1 MKPLELALV
10 DLDRFSLEPSL
21 EHETLRVV
29 FTGTGDL
36 DAVATL
42 AAFLPKVHQQAAV
55 HGVEEVVFDFCALEF
70 MNSSC
75 FKAFVTFIDSAKTI
89 GASYRIRFITASK
102 HYWQRRSLEALRRLA
117 MGLVIIE
124 SDQES

>member
-1 MKPLELALV
+1 MKPLGLANV
-10 DLDRFSLEPSL
+10 EHDRFSLEPSL
-21 EHETLRVV
+21 DNAKLRVV
-29 FTGTGDL
+29 FAGTGDL

-42 AAFLPKVHQQAAV
+42 GSYLPKVHQHAV
-55 HGVEEVVFDFCALEF
+55 LHAVEEVVFDFCALEF

-75 FKAFVTFIDSAKTI
+75 FKAFVSFIDSAKTI
-89 GASYRIRFITASK
+89 GVSYRIRFITASK

>member
-1 MKPLELALV
+1 MKPLELAAV
-10 DLDRFSLEPSL
+10 AQDRFSLEPSL
-21 EHETLRVV
+21 ESEKLRVV
-29 FTGTGDL
+29 FAGTGDL

-42 AAFLPKVHQQAAV
+42 GSYLPKVHQHAAA
-55 HGVEEVVFDFCALEF
+55 HGVQEVVFDFCALEF

-124 SDQES
+124 SDQDS

>member
-1 MKPLELALV
+1 MKPLELASV
-10 DLDRFSLEPSL
+10 EHDRFSLEPSL
-21 EHETLRVV
+21 ENEKLCVV
-29 FTGTGDL
+29 FSGTGDL

-42 AAFLPKVHQQAAV
+42 GSYLPKVHQHAAL

-75 FKAFVTFIDSAKTI
+75 FKAFVSFIDSAKTI

-124 SDQES
+124 SDQDP

>member
-1 MKPLELALV
+1 MKPHELAAV
-10 DLDRFSLEPSL
+10 ELDRFSLTPRL
-21 EHETLRVV
+21 DHEKLCVV
-29 FTGTGDL
+29 LSGTGDL
-36 DAVATL
+36 DAVPTL
-42 AAFLPKVHQQAAV
+42 AAFLPKVHQQAAL
-55 HGVEEVVFDFCALEF
+55 HGVEEVEFDFCALEF

-89 GASYRIRFITASK
+89 GVSYRIRFITASK

>member
-1 MKPLELALV
+1 MKPLELAAV
-10 DLDRFSLEPSL
+10 DLDRFSLRPRL
-21 EHETLRVV
+21 EGAQLWVV

-36 DAVATL
+36 DAVASL
-42 AAFLPKVHQQAAV
+42 AGFLPKVQQQAALY
-55 HGVEEVVFDFCALEF
+55 GVEEVVFDFCALEF

-89 GASYRIRFITASK
+89 GASYRIRFITAGR

-117 MGLVIIE
+117 MGLVVIE